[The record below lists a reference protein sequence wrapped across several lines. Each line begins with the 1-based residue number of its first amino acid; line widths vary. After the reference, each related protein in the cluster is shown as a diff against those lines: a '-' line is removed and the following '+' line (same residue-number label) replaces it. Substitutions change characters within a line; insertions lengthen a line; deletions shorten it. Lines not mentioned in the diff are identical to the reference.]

1 METLSVSTRGTSER
15 DIDSWKRLA
24 DTQKKYLEEA
34 IEEKQ
39 TWEAN
44 YATLKDATG
53 RQITQLREALQSHTR
68 DSEDTRARERAA
80 LEKRVAELEEALK
93 EEQLARGVVTI
104 GGVVASASSSS
115 VSRVVEGPFS
125 SEGGGGHTATM
136 TAGRDQVQGLGAI
149 AMYDRVVA
157 AESELAFER
166 GKRKEAELYLNRI
179 LKDMQNNAPV
189 VAAQKRDFN
198 RVLESHN
205 HLTRRLDEVTAENG
219 SLRDQLRV
227 AVGKA
232 AQAEEDA
239 NALTQH
245 NSDLSTQL
253 QNLLKHSW
261 DQQYGATGGSR
272 PPVALIGYGG
282 DESSSSSASAGG
294 VITEHL
300 LTFDDVKDLQQ
311 NNAKLLKVIRKLS
324 QEQEMLEARVRTA
337 GSSDALVPFMGTGD
351 GAVGDKGDPSTTLAL
366 HTALQELQSLRET
379 RQRTEELVKTLVQQ
393 RDLYKV
399 GTIRE
404 CFLVPYT

>member
-1 METLSVSTRGTSER
+1 MEISSASTRGTSER

-53 RQITQLREALQSHTR
+53 RQIAQLREALQSHA
-68 DSEDTRARERAA
+68 RARERSA

-104 GGVVASASSSS
+104 GGVGAGVASASSSS
-115 VSRVVEGPFS
+115 SMSQVVEGPSS
-125 SEGGGGHTATM
+125 SEIGSRMATM
-136 TAGRDQVQGLGAI
+136 ITGTDMGQGLGAI

-166 GKRKEAELYLNRI
+166 SKRKEAELYLNRI

-189 VAAQKRDFN
+189 LATQKRDFN

-227 AVGKA
+227 AIGKA
-232 AQAEEDA
+232 TQAEEEA
-239 NALTQH
+239 NALNQH

-261 DQQYGATGGSR
+261 DQQYGA
-272 PPVALIGYGG
+272 IG
-282 DESSSSSASAGG
+282 
-294 VITEHL
+294 
-300 LTFDDVKDLQQ
+300 
-311 NNAKLLKVIRKLS
+311 R
-324 QEQEMLEARVRTA
+324 
-337 GSSDALVPFMGTGD
+337 
-351 GAVGDKGDPSTTLAL
+351 
-366 HTALQELQSLRET
+366 
-379 RQRTEELVKTLVQQ
+379 
-393 RDLYKV
+393 
-399 GTIRE
+399 
-404 CFLVPYT
+404 

>member
-1 METLSVSTRGTSER
+1 METLSASTRGTSER

-104 GGVVASASSSS
+104 GGVGAGEASASSSS
-115 VSRVVEGPFS
+115 SSMMMSRVVEG
-125 SEGGGGHTATM
+125 GGERTAMM
-136 TAGRDQVQGLGAI
+136 TTGMDHGQGLGSI

-157 AESELAFER
+157 AESELALER

-189 VAAQKRDFN
+189 LAAQKRDFN

-232 AQAEEDA
+232 AQAEEDTK
-239 NALTQH
+239 ALSQH

-261 DQQYGATGGSR
+261 DQQYGA
-272 PPVALIGYGG
+272 IG
-282 DESSSSSASAGG
+282 
-294 VITEHL
+294 
-300 LTFDDVKDLQQ
+300 
-311 NNAKLLKVIRKLS
+311 R
-324 QEQEMLEARVRTA
+324 
-337 GSSDALVPFMGTGD
+337 
-351 GAVGDKGDPSTTLAL
+351 
-366 HTALQELQSLRET
+366 
-379 RQRTEELVKTLVQQ
+379 
-393 RDLYKV
+393 
-399 GTIRE
+399 
-404 CFLVPYT
+404 